1 LNCGPFALYRGAET
15 NEEETAMSAVDYQI
29 DGLAYEGWY
38 LPAPGKTN
46 APLVIICH
54 AWGGLGANE
63 KQKAEIIANEFGY
76 NAFAIDV
83 YGKGKRG
90 TTQAENEGLMYPLVG
105 NRAELQKRL
114 AGSIAAAKAHSGANK
129 TAAIGFCFG
138 GLCVLDMARAGMDV
152 MGVGS
157 FHGLFRPAENIP
169 APKIKAKVLIEHG
182 WNDPMA
188 TPDDVLAIAKEFAGS
203 DWQLH
208 AHGLATHAFTTVGAT
223 GDATQY
229 HADTDRRSF
238 AYLKTFLAEVF
249 T

>member
-1 LNCGPFALYRGAET
+1 
-15 NEEETAMSAVDYQI
+15 MSAVDYQI
-29 DGLAYEGWY
+29 DGQTYEGWFVKPAGSAN
-38 LPAPGKTN
+38 LPVV
-46 APLVIICH
+46 VIAH

-63 KQKAEIIANEFGY
+63 KQKAQIIADEFGY
-76 NAFAIDV
+76 AAFAIDV

-105 NRAELQKRL
+105 NRPELQKRL
-114 AGSIAAAKAHSGANK
+114 AGGIAAAKAQPGVNASKA
-129 TAAIGFCFG
+129 AAIGFCFG
-138 GLCVLDMARAGMDV
+138 GLCVLDMARAGHDV
-152 MGVGS
+152 LGVAS

-169 APKIKAKVLIEHG
+169 APKIKTKVLIEHG

-188 TPDDVLAIAKEFAGS
+188 TPEDVLAIAKEFAGS

-249 T
+249 D

>member
-1 LNCGPFALYRGAET
+1 
-15 NEEETAMSAVDYQI
+15 MSAVDYTV
-29 DGLAYEGWY
+29 DGQTYEGY
-38 LPAPGKTN
+38 FLKPAGKPN
-46 APLVIICH
+46 APLVVICH
-54 AWGGLGANE
+54 NWAGCGANE
-63 KQKAEIIANEFGY
+63 KQKAEIIASEFGY

-90 TTQAENEGLMYPLVG
+90 NTQAECEGLMYPLVG
-105 NRAELQKRL
+105 DRAELQKRL
-114 AGSIAAAKAHSGANK
+114 AGGIAAAKAHTGASK

-152 MGVGS
+152 LGVAS

-169 APKIKAKVLIEHG
+169 APKIKTKVLIEHG

-188 TPDDVLAIAKEFAGS
+188 TPEDVLAITKEFAGS

-249 T
+249 A

>member
-1 LNCGPFALYRGAET
+1 
-15 NEEETAMSAVDYQI
+15 MSAVDYQI
-29 DGLAYEGWY
+29 DGQTYEGWFVKPAGSSS
-38 LPAPGKTN
+38 LPVV
-46 APLVIICH
+46 VIAH
-54 AWGGLGANE
+54 AWGGLSANE
-63 KQKAEIIANEFGY
+63 KQKAQIVADEFGY
-76 NAFAIDV
+76 AAFAIDV

-114 AGSIAAAKAHSGANK
+114 AGGLAAAKAQPGVDASK

-138 GLCVLDMARAGMDV
+138 GLCVLDMARAGQDV
-152 MGVGS
+152 LGVAS

-188 TPDDVLAIAKEFAGS
+188 KPDDVLAIAREFAGA

-208 AHGLATHAFTTVGAT
+208 AHGKAVHSFTTLEANAPEAGSAY
-223 GDATQY
+223 DAD
-229 HADTDRRSF
+229 ADRRSF
-238 AYLKTFLAEVF
+238 AYLKTFLAELLG
-249 T
+249 

>member
-1 LNCGPFALYRGAET
+1 
-15 NEEETAMSAVDYQI
+15 MSAVDYQI
-29 DGLAYEGWY
+29 DGQAYEGWY
-38 LPAPGKTN
+38 LPAAGKTN

-63 KQKAEIIANEFGY
+63 KQKAEIISKEFGY

-90 TTQAENEGLMYPLVG
+90 TTQAENEGLMYPLIG

-114 AGSIAAAKAHSGANK
+114 AGGIAAAKAHSGATK
-129 TAAIGFCFG
+129 VAAIGFCFG

-152 MGVGS
+152 LGVGS

-169 APKIKAKVLIEHG
+169 QPKIRAKVLIEHG
-182 WNDPMA
+182 WRDPMA
-188 TPDDVLAIAKEFAGS
+188 TPADVLAIAKEFEGA

-249 T
+249 A

>member
-1 LNCGPFALYRGAET
+1 
-15 NEEETAMSAVDYQI
+15 MSAVDYTV
-29 DGLAYEGWY
+29 DGQTYEGY
-38 LPAPGKTN
+38 FLKPQSNPD

-54 AWGGLGANE
+54 AWGGLGDNE
-63 KQKAEIIANEFGY
+63 KQKAKIMAEEFGY
-76 NAFAIDV
+76 AAFAIDV

-105 NRAELQKRL
+105 DRPELQKRL
-114 AGSIAAAKAHSGANK
+114 AGSIAAAKAHSGATK
-129 TAAIGFCFG
+129 AAAIGFCFG

-152 MGVGS
+152 LGVGS

-169 APKIKAKVLIEHG
+169 APEIKAKVLIEHG

-208 AHGLATHAFTTVGAT
+208 AHGLAVHAFTTQGAT

-229 HADTDRRSF
+229 HADSDRRSF

-249 T
+249 A

>member
-1 LNCGPFALYRGAET
+1 
-15 NEEETAMSAVDYQI
+15 MSAVDYQI
-29 DGLAYEGWY
+29 DGQTYEGWFVKPAGSSS
-38 LPAPGKTN
+38 LPVV
-46 APLVIICH
+46 VIAH

-63 KQKAEIIANEFGY
+63 KQKAQIVADEFGY
-76 NAFAIDV
+76 AAFAIDV

-114 AGSIAAAKAHSGANK
+114 AGGLAAAKAQPGVDASK

-138 GLCVLDMARAGMDV
+138 GLCVLDMARAGHDV
-152 MGVGS
+152 LGVAS

-188 TPDDVLAIAKEFAGS
+188 KPDDVLAIAREFAGA

-208 AHGLATHAFTTVGAT
+208 AHGKAVHSFTTLEANAPEAGSAY
-223 GDATQY
+223 DAD
-229 HADTDRRSF
+229 ADRRSF
-238 AYLKTFLAEVF
+238 AYLKTFLAELLG
-249 T
+249 